1 MTKMEKALLDHA
13 SEGVFWTCEDG
24 SFAYVNQ
31 TACAALGY
39 SRAELMAL
47 KIFDVDPDME
57 PARWK
62 KHWQEAERHELLRIE
77 RRHRRRDGSLMPVD
91 VQIRHLRPDGEEVHF
106 SYVRDLTEQKKTE
119 ALRRSRE
126 QYFQAL
132 FSDAPLPQFIVD
144 PTDMKIVD
152 ANTAAIEYYGY
163 GPSLVGKRVPDINTL
178 PEEEIRHQM
187 MRAHDGQRH
196 FFRFRDRLAS
206 DEIRDVHVHIG
217 PIEHAGK
224 TLLHSTIEDVTRQ
237 NKSRK
242 HLESQRDLIA
252 RLPVGVFRTRASGE
266 GEFLSANQALADIL
280 EVPSAIDLIGKTA
293 GAFYPKDRP
302 RESFRNRLTASGEVE
317 RLEQEMITAS
327 GNRITVAFT
336 ARAFRDADGTLLFEG
351 AIEDITARKRAEVA
365 HRAVFQ
371 QFQSAIEYA
380 PIPLMLFRASGR
392 IETVN
397 TAWLEITGYRKD
409 QLTTLEDW
417 TRLAYGERAD
427 DVLAAIQKLQGST
440 ARVTEDD
447 SEIRCADGQRRIWV
461 FYSAPLES
469 ADAPDRLIMS
479 TAIDVTQQRRHQRH
493 GRQAESIIQS
503 AAEGITITDAE
514 RRIEW
519 VNPAFTRITGYS
531 AEEVVGNDPSIL
543 SSGRQDEAFYRQ
555 MWAQINETGHWQ
567 GEIWNRRKNGE
578 IYPEWLSIS
587 EVRDAQGNLLNYAG
601 IFADLTEM
609 KRSQAELEQLQ
620 YFDPLTGLPNRR
632 MLNRVLEEAVV
643 EAENR
648 SRHVAVLICGLD
660 RFRRINE
667 SFSYLSGDRAL
678 RLVADRLGEIADE
691 KIELARVSG
700 DQFALVIHG
709 GAGKSRIL
717 DVIDQIAAISS
728 APIDIG
734 EERPLNFQFTTGVAR
749 FPDDGKTPQEL
760 LTNAEAAMFHAKR
773 AQRGVYAVFS
783 AGQTE
788 EAHDRLI
795 LETEL
800 RQAIENAAME
810 AHFQPVVSV
819 SDNAI
824 IGMEALARWPR
835 TGQDPV
841 SPEVFIA
848 LAEQAGLIDK
858 LSFQLLDSACRAA
871 VEIQTESSTALRLA
885 FNISA
890 LQLLD
895 KSFVDRITAQLA
907 SSGIEPRQFE
917 LELTESTLME
927 QAGGSS
933 RLLKRLRK
941 AGIRISIDDFG
952 TGFSS
957 LAYLQEIDAQ
967 VLKIDRR
974 FIRDIPAN
982 QSDARIAGTIIN
994 MAHALDMEVIAE
1006 GVETSEQLE
1015 FLRDNGCDYYQGY
1028 LFSKPLSLTAFKN
1041 LCRAHQ

>member
-1 MTKMEKALLDHA
+1 MTRIEKALLDHA
-13 SEGVFWTCEDG
+13 PEGVFWTREDG

-31 TACAALGY
+31 TACANLGY
-39 SRAELMAL
+39 SRDELMAL
-47 KIFDVDPDME
+47 KIFDLDPDMD
-57 PARWK
+57 PARWE

-77 RRHRRRDGSLMPVD
+77 RRHRRRDGSLMPVE
-91 VQIRHLRPDGEEVHF
+91 VQIRHLLHDGREVHF
-106 SYVRDLTEQKKTE
+106 SYVRDLTEQKKTT
-119 ALRRSRE
+119 ALRRSRT

-132 FSDAPLPQFIVD
+132 FSDAPLPQFLVD

-152 ANTAAIEYYGY
+152 ANIAAIEYYGY

-178 PEEEIRHQM
+178 PAEEIRHKM
-187 MRAHDGQRH
+187 MRAQDGHRH
-196 FFRFRDRLAS
+196 FFRFRHRLAS
-206 DEIRDVHVHIG
+206 DEIRDVHVYIG
-217 PIEHAGK
+217 PIEHDGK
-224 TLLHSTIEDVTRQ
+224 TLLHSTIEDVTLQ
-237 NKSRK
+237 NESRK

-266 GEFLSANQALADIL
+266 GEFLSANQALANIL
-280 EVPSAIDLIGKTA
+280 EVPSAIDLIGKMA
-293 GAFYPKDRP
+293 SVFYPKDLP

-351 AIEDITARKRAEVA
+351 AIEDITARKRAEEDRSA
-365 HRAVFQ
+365 LFQ

-380 PIPLMLFRASGR
+380 PIPVMLFRASGR

-409 QLTTLEDW
+409 QLATLEDW

-514 RRIEW
+514 RRIER

-531 AEEVVGNDPSIL
+531 AEEVVGKNPSIL

-567 GEIWNRRKNGE
+567 GEIWNRRKNGG

-632 MLNRVLEEAVV
+632 MLMRILEEALAK
-643 EAENR
+643 AESR
-648 SRHVAVLICGLD
+648 SGQVAVVVCGLD
-660 RFRRINE
+660 HFRMVNE
-667 SFSYLSGDRAL
+667 SFSHPAGDRAL
-678 RLVADRLGEIADE
+678 RLIGDRLGEIADDN
-691 KIELARVSG
+691 IELGRTTG
-700 DQFALVIHG
+700 DQFGLVIG
-709 GAGKSRIL
+709 RGADQKTIL
-717 DVIDQIAAISS
+717 DVLDRIASISS
-728 APIDIG
+728 SPIDIG
-734 EERPLNFQFTTGVAR
+734 ENRPLHFQLTTGIAR
-749 FPDDGKTPQEL
+749 FPGDGETPQQL
-760 LTNAEAAMFHAKR
+760 LTSAEAAMFDAKQRRRGSHAFYSSEKT
-773 AQRGVYAVFS
+773 A
-783 AGQTE
+783 TTHE
-788 EAHDRLI
+788 RLI

-800 RQAIENAAME
+800 RQAIEDAALE
-810 AHFQPVVSV
+810 VHFQPVVSV

-824 IGMEALARWPR
+824 VGMEALARWPR
-835 TGQDPV
+835 AGQNPV
-841 SPEVFIA
+841 SPDVFIA
-848 LAEQAGLIDK
+848 LAEQSGLIDK
-858 LSFQLLDSACRAA
+858 LSFQLLDSACKAV
-871 VEIQTESSTALRLA
+871 VEIQADSSRALRLA

-890 LQLLD
+890 LQLGD
-895 KSFVDRITAQLA
+895 KEFVDRISAQLA
-907 SSGIEPRQFE
+907 SSRIEPRRFE

-933 RLLKRLRK
+933 RVLRRLRK
-941 AGIRISIDDFG
+941 AGIRLSIDDFG

-974 FIRDIPAN
+974 FIRDIPVNQAN
-982 QSDARIAGTIIN
+982 ARIAASIIT

-1006 GVETSEQLE
+1006 GVETTDQLE

-1028 LFSKPLSLTAFKN
+1028 LFSKPLSLSAFKD